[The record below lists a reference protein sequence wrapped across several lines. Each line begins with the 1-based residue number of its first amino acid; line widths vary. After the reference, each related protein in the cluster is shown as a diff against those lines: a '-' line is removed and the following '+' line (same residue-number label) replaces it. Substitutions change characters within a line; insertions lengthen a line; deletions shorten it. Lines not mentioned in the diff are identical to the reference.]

1 MTKTTSLNRINTR
14 FGPCHSSLN
23 PPHGSGAQD
32 DNSVVMTSNQF
43 PSHHV
48 QRLLAGE
55 PAYTLAVSGKSALH
69 DIRAAFAGQS
79 VKHQSHRFFLGTAS
93 RPRHPSDADSQGS
106 LTTFA
111 NPAR

>member
-69 DIRAAFAGQS
+69 DIRAAFAGPS
-79 VKHQSHRFFLGTAS
+79 VTHQSHRFLLAPATLPR
-93 RPRHPSDADSQGS
+93 RPSAAASQGR
-106 LTTFA
+106 LT
-111 NPAR
+111 